1 MRGAMQTMLVVEDEP
16 MIRMLAVDMLD
27 ELGWSALEAGAAQEA
42 LDLVGEKTEGF
53 AAAIVDLGLPD
64 RPGEELVREIRRLK
78 PGVPV
83 IVTTGRSEGD
93 LDQGLRGDGA
103 VVYLGKP
110 YQLSDLEAAMTAL
123 QLGG

>member
-123 QLGG
+123 RLGG